1 MVDGFWP
8 AQGAGAPATIYEMA
22 CSEPRDSTLPSH
34 AVMTHPLDTI
44 TVRDLRTLEEYLE
57 CCEIQEETWGRGFSE
72 RVPAAILRVSQKVGG
87 VTAGAFDGNGR
98 MVGFVFGLTGQ
109 RDGKPA
115 HWSDMLAVREEARGR
130 HIGDRLKHYQRQ
142 QVQSLGVEVMLW
154 TADPLVA
161 RNSHFNINRLGARPV
176 EYVDNMYGIT
186 GSTLHGAL
194 PTDRL
199 VIGWQLAADFR
210 PAAGIDAER
219 PGDVALPRANPLAH
233 DGLPAFHHAGSGDGA
248 RVQVPHDLSAVQE
261 ASGDAA
267 LRWRLSVR
275 EAFHTLM
282 ARGLAVTRF
291 VRPTSGD
298 YPYYV
303 FTRQG

>member
-1 MVDGFWP
+1 MID
-8 AQGAGAPATIYEMA
+8 
-22 CSEPRDSTLPSH
+22 
-34 AVMTHPLDTI
+34 PLENI
-44 TVRDLRTLEEYLE
+44 SIRDLRTLEEYVE

-98 MVGFVFGLTGQ
+98 MVGFVFGLTGL
-109 RDGKPA
+109 RNGKPA
-115 HWSDMLAVREEARGR
+115 HWSDMLAVRVEARGR

-142 QVQSLGVEVMLW
+142 QVQALGVEVMLW

-161 RNSHFNINRLGARPV
+161 RNAHFNINRLGARPV

-199 VIGWQLAADFR
+199 VYGWQLSADSR
-210 PAAGIDAER
+210 PAPGADVER
-219 PGDVALPRANPLAH
+219 PGDSALPMANPLAP
-233 DGLPAFHHAGSGDGA
+233 DGLPSFAHTGSADGA
-248 RVQVPHDLSAVQE
+248 RVQVPHDHGEVQDQ
-261 ASGDAA
+261 SDDAA

-275 EAFHTLM
+275 ESFHTLLT
-282 ARGLAVTRF
+282 RGLAVTRF
-291 VRPTSGD
+291 VRPTGGAS
-298 YPYYV
+298 PYYV

>member
-1 MVDGFWP
+1 MND
-8 AQGAGAPATIYEMA
+8 
-22 CSEPRDSTLPSH
+22 
-34 AVMTHPLDTI
+34 PLDNITI
-44 TVRDLRTLEEYLE
+44 RDLSTLEEYVE

-98 MVGFVFGLTGQ
+98 MVGFVFGLTGI
-109 RDGKPA
+109 REGKPA

-142 QVQSLGVEVMLW
+142 QVQALGVDFMLW

-161 RNSHFNINRLGARPV
+161 RNAHFNINRLGARPV

-186 GSTLHGAL
+186 GSALHGAL

-199 VIGWQLAADFR
+199 VIGWQLTAEFR
-210 PAAGIDAER
+210 PTPGIDAEQ
-219 PGDVALPRANPLAH
+219 PGDAQLPMANPLAH
-233 DGLPAFHHAGSGDGA
+233 DGLPAFAHAGSGDGA
-248 RVQVPHDLSAVQE
+248 RVQVPHDLGAVQE
-261 ASGDAA
+261 ESDDAA

-275 EAFHTLM
+275 ESFHTLM
-282 ARGLAVTRF
+282 DRGLLVTRF
-291 VRPTSGD
+291 VRPAGGAF
-298 YPYYV
+298 PHYV
-303 FTRQG
+303 FTRPGCPPRD